1 MTGRAGQVAG
11 WVTGRAGQVA
21 GGVTGRAG
29 QVAGGET
36 GAGLPA
42 TCQEAGRD
50 GQSMECT

>member
-1 MTGRAGQVAG
+1 VTGRAGQVAG

-29 QVAGGET
+29 QVAGWVA
-36 GAGLPA
+36 GARLAA